1 VRTVEGF
8 RIVRREL
15 LGPHTGAVFLYLLMR
30 VALSLA
36 IVVLVLVAICV
47 TLCCLACVLALPY
60 VGTVLMLPVLV
71 FLRCYALCFLEQL
84 GGEWKLFAWSAQPA
98 EAPGS

>member
-30 VALSLA
+30 VALGLA
-36 IVVLVLVAICV
+36 IAVLVVLAICL
-47 TLCCLACVLALPY
+47 TLCCAACLLSLPY
-60 VGTVLMLPVLV
+60 VGTLLLLPVLV
-71 FLRCYALCFLEQL
+71 FLRCYAVSFLEQL
-84 GGEWKLFAWSAQPA
+84 GPAWQLFAWPARPA